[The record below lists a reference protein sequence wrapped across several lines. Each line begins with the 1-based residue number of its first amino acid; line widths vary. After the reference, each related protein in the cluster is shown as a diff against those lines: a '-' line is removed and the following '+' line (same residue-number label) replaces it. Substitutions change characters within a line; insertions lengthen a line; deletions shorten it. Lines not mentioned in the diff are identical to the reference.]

1 MRGRVVE
8 LKGWD
13 GRPDRRT
20 CSSAPNV
27 HKERA
32 PNPGAHPAQ
41 FMSGFMGGKLK
52 WAESP
57 NATNQLSGRQSYA
70 AATALSPPQPTTN
83 RIYNNHRQ
91 LTWRTTDLYLLA
103 MVAGL

>member
-1 MRGRVVE
+1 
-8 LKGWD
+8 
-13 GRPDRRT
+13 
-20 CSSAPNV
+20 
-27 HKERA
+27 
-32 PNPGAHPAQ
+32 
-41 FMSGFMGGKLK
+41 MSGFMGGKLK

-57 NATNQLSGRQSYA
+57 NGTNQLSGRQSYA
-70 AATALSPPQPTTN
+70 AAAATALSPPTAN